1 MMIRNIDILYT
12 MQDRV
17 RKFKFYVEELSI
29 VTDVEETDIS
39 TLVKNGDDLMIGLL
53 NSINDVDKFLDS
65 LTEDIKDTMLSA
77 GFDSDDFK
85 VWNAALILNPINI
98 EGLLETFEGAMDTLE
113 LYLIETIKGYR
124 ILTQLAYDMNPRL
137 PGLNKQAEKN

>member
-1 MMIRNIDILYT
+1 MIRNIDILYT

-29 VTDVEETDIS
+29 VTDVEETEIS

-85 VWNAALILNPINI
+85 VWNAALILNPLNI

-113 LYLIETIKGYR
+113 LYLIETIKGYESLHSLR
-124 ILTQLAYDMNPRL
+124 MI
-137 PGLNKQAEKN
+137 

>member
-1 MMIRNIDILYT
+1 MIRNIDILYT

-29 VTDVEETDIS
+29 VTDVEETEIS

-85 VWNAALILNPINI
+85 VWNAALILNPLNI

-137 PGLNKQAEKN
+137 PGLNKQEGKG

>member
-1 MMIRNIDILYT
+1 MIRNIDILYT

-29 VTDVEETDIS
+29 VTDVEETEIS
-39 TLVKNGDDLMIGLL
+39 TLVKNGEDLMIGLL

-85 VWNAALILNPINI
+85 VWNAALILNPLNI

>member
-1 MMIRNIDILYT
+1 MIRNIDILYT

-29 VTDVEETDIS
+29 VTDVEETEIS
-39 TLVKNGDDLMIGLL
+39 TLVKNGDELMIGLL

-85 VWNAALILNPINI
+85 VWNAALILNPLNI

>member
-29 VTDVEETDIS
+29 VTDVEETEIS

-85 VWNAALILNPINI
+85 VWNAALILNPLNI

>member
-1 MMIRNIDILYT
+1 MIRNIDILYT

-29 VTDVEETDIS
+29 VTDVEETEIS

-65 LTEDIKDTMLSA
+65 LTEDIKDTMLTA

-85 VWNAALILNPINI
+85 VWNAALILNPLNI

>member
-1 MMIRNIDILYT
+1 MIRNIDILYT

-85 VWNAALILNPINI
+85 VWNAALILNPLNI

-137 PGLNKQAEKN
+137 PGLNKQAGKN

>member
-1 MMIRNIDILYT
+1 MIRNIDILYT

-29 VTDVEETDIS
+29 VTDVEETEIS
-39 TLVKNGDDLMIGLL
+39 TLVQKGDDLMIGLL
-53 NSINDVDKFLDS
+53 NSINDVDKYLDS

-85 VWNAALILNPINI
+85 VWNAALILNPLNI

>member
-1 MMIRNIDILYT
+1 MIRNIDILLE

-29 VTDVEETDIS
+29 IKDVEGTEIS
-39 TLVKNGDDLMIGLL
+39 TLVQKADDSMLGLL

-77 GFDSDDFK
+77 KNIISD
-85 VWNAALILNPINI
+85 
-98 EGLLETFEGAMDTLE
+98 
-113 LYLIETIKGYR
+113 
-124 ILTQLAYDMNPRL
+124 Q
-137 PGLNKQAEKN
+137 

>member
-1 MMIRNIDILYT
+1 MIRNIDILYT
-12 MQDRV
+12 LQDRV

-29 VTDVEETDIS
+29 VTDVEETEIS

-85 VWNAALILNPINI
+85 VWNAALILNPLNI

>member
-1 MMIRNIDILYT
+1 
-12 MQDRV
+12 
-17 RKFKFYVEELSI
+17 
-29 VTDVEETDIS
+29 
-39 TLVKNGDDLMIGLL
+39 MIGLL

-65 LTEDIKDTMLSA
+65 LTEDIKDTMLST

-85 VWNAALILNPINI
+85 VWNAALILNPLNI

-137 PGLNKQAEKN
+137 PGLNKQAENN

>member
-1 MMIRNIDILYT
+1 MIRNIDILYT

-29 VTDVEETDIS
+29 VTDVEETEIS
-39 TLVKNGDDLMIGLL
+39 TLVKNGDDLLIGLL

-77 GFDSDDFK
+77 GFDCDDFK
-85 VWNAALILNPINI
+85 VWNAALILNPLNI

>member
-1 MMIRNIDILYT
+1 MIRNIDILYT

-29 VTDVEETDIS
+29 VTDVEETEIS

-65 LTEDIKDTMLSA
+65 LTEDIKDTMLTA

-85 VWNAALILNPINI
+85 GWNAALILNPLNI

>member
-1 MMIRNIDILYT
+1 MIRNIDILYT

-29 VTDVEETDIS
+29 VTDVEETEIS

-85 VWNAALILNPINI
+85 VWNAALILNPLNI

-137 PGLNKQAEKN
+137 PGLNKQAEKK

>member
-1 MMIRNIDILYT
+1 MIRNIDILYT

-29 VTDVEETDIS
+29 VTDVEETEIS
-39 TLVKNGDDLMIGLL
+39 TLVKNGDDLIIGLL

-85 VWNAALILNPINI
+85 VWNAALILNPLNI

>member
-1 MMIRNIDILYT
+1 MIRNIDILYT

-85 VWNAALILNPINI
+85 VWNAALILNPLNI

-137 PGLNKQAEKN
+137 PGLNKQAENN

>member
-1 MMIRNIDILYT
+1 MIRNIDILYT

-29 VTDVEETDIS
+29 VTDVEETEIS

-85 VWNAALILNPINI
+85 VWNAALILNPLNI

-124 ILTQLAYDMNPRL
+124 ILTQLAYDMNHRL

>member
-1 MMIRNIDILYT
+1 MIRNIDILYT

-29 VTDVEETDIS
+29 VTDVEETEIS

-85 VWNAALILNPINI
+85 VWNAALIINPLNI

>member
-1 MMIRNIDILYT
+1 MIRNIDILYT

-137 PGLNKQAEKN
+137 PGLNKQAENN

>member
-1 MMIRNIDILYT
+1 MIRNIDILLE

-17 RKFKFYVEELSI
+17 RKFKFHVEELSI
-29 VTDVEETDIS
+29 VTDVEETEIS

-85 VWNAALILNPINI
+85 VWNAALILNPLNI

-137 PGLNKQAEKN
+137 PGLNKQAENN

>member
-1 MMIRNIDILYT
+1 MRQLKIKLCDDE
-12 MQDRV
+12 Q
-17 RKFKFYVEELSI
+17 FYVEELSI
-29 VTDVEETDIS
+29 VTDVEETEIS

-85 VWNAALILNPINI
+85 VWNAALILNPLNI

>member
-1 MMIRNIDILYT
+1 MIRNIDILYT

-29 VTDVEETDIS
+29 VTDVEETEIS

-85 VWNAALILNPINI
+85 VWNAALILNPLNI

-113 LYLIETIKGYR
+113 FYLIETIKGYR

>member
-1 MMIRNIDILYT
+1 MIRNIDILYT

-85 VWNAALILNPINI
+85 VWNAALILNPLNI

>member
-29 VTDVEETDIS
+29 VTDVEETEIS

-85 VWNAALILNPINI
+85 VWNAALILNPLNI

-124 ILTQLAYDMNPRL
+124 ILTQLAYDLNPRL

>member
-1 MMIRNIDILYT
+1 MIRNIDILYT

-29 VTDVEETDIS
+29 VTDVEETEIS

-85 VWNAALILNPINI
+85 VWNAALILNPLNI

-124 ILTQLAYDMNPRL
+124 ILTQLAYDLNPRL

>member
-1 MMIRNIDILYT
+1 MIRNIDILYT

-29 VTDVEETDIS
+29 VTDVEETEIS

-85 VWNAALILNPINI
+85 VWNAALILNPLNI
-98 EGLLETFEGAMDTLE
+98 EGLLETFEDAMDTLE

>member
-1 MMIRNIDILYT
+1 MIRNIDILLE

-17 RKFKFYVEELSI
+17 RKFKFHVEELSI
-29 VTDVEETDIS
+29 VTDVEGTEIS
-39 TLVKNGDDLMIGLL
+39 TLVQKGDDIMLGLL
-53 NSINDVDKFLDS
+53 NAINDVDKFLDS

-85 VWNAALILNPINI
+85 VWNAALILNPLNI

>member
-1 MMIRNIDILYT
+1 MIRKIDILYT

-29 VTDVEETDIS
+29 VTDVEETEIS

-85 VWNAALILNPINI
+85 VWNAALILNPLNI

>member
-1 MMIRNIDILYT
+1 MIRNIDILLE

-17 RKFKFYVEELSI
+17 RKFKFHVEELSI
-29 VTDVEETDIS
+29 VTDVEGTEIS
-39 TLVKNGDDLMIGLL
+39 TLVQKGDDIMLGLL
-53 NSINDVDKFLDS
+53 NAINDVDKFLDS

-85 VWNAALILNPINI
+85 IWNAARIHNPLNI
-98 EGLLETFEGAMDTLE
+98 EGLLETFEGAIDTLE

-137 PGLNKQAEKN
+137 PGLNKQAENN

>member
-1 MMIRNIDILYT
+1 MIRNIDILYT

-29 VTDVEETDIS
+29 VTDVEETEIS

-77 GFDSDDFK
+77 EFDSDDFK
-85 VWNAALILNPINI
+85 VWNAALILNPLNI